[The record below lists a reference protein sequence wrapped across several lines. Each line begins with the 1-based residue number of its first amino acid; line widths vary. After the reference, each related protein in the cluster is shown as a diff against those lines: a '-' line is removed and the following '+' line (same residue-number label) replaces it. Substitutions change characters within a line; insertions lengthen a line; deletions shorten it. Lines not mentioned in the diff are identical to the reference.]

1 MNRYESDIYAARY
14 LGTRARQ
21 EDYVAGGSLPG
32 GVFLILADGM
42 GGHADGNVASET
54 AVHAAAAE
62 LGRSGDPRTA
72 AMAANQALAEYKSA
86 GKMDRSAGCTLII
99 ATVID
104 GLCRWASIGDSYL
117 LCQKAGQGVE
127 RINPLHTYGARLD
140 AMVERG
146 EMSAEAAQSDPKRA
160 ALTSAVMG
168 DEIEECSEGELTLA
182 CGDRLILA
190 SDGYLTMGQKQ
201 LEAFLLQH
209 PATGRGDAEMI
220 ATTILQTVKQ
230 AGRPKQDNTSVLVYE
245 LAPVQRKRL
254 SLPWN
259 SHSVAYGLVGSMCA
273 GLLLLVGFVSALMM
287 TDKDNAVAVATS
299 QAAPNPPPPVA
310 AAPAEQH
317 PQPAS
322 QQQEI
327 VKNEDSE
334 RVDNKKPEPVQMTV
348 QKQMNAVIADKDSTL
363 WAAYHKN
370 IEENWE
376 NRDILP
382 DTKID
387 YLLSANVPHD
397 EWWKG
402 VISALKPE
410 GEGVN
415 LENLL
420 KKCTD
425 IKTAIAISVEWWKK
439 EDAAPEDETRRN
451 DFLNVIPSDRLDSIL
466 SALWGTSF
474 RRDLLLPRM
483 SEMAKAEDDKKRKEE
498 IVKTLWEGQTDDAA
512 KKGLLDDWKNEE
524 ALLVLLW
531 NTQEDSREV
540 MLSLAIQ
547 MEENEGQKIIASIN
561 EEWLK
566 RLKTIA
572 DSQDANN
579 RSLKDSVKE
588 SAVKYLGLENVGSY
602 IEFQKDNNKCVR
614 LNVGEDKNVGKDIK
628 IIHFNYLQQPNGIAI
643 QEQPQQW
650 KSFKQQYGDLVYLL
664 DIKGPTTPQNAE
676 KKQ

>member
-287 TDKDNAVAVATS
+287 TDEESAVAVATS

-322 QQQEI
+322 PQQEI

-334 RVDNKKPEPVQMTV
+334 RVDNEEPEPVQMTV
-348 QKQMNAVIADKDSTL
+348 QTQMNAVIDGNDSAP
-363 WAAYHKN
+363 WDEYHKN
-370 IEENWE
+370 IEANWD
-376 NRDILP
+376 NLDILLNP
-382 DTKID
+382 DISNTKIN
-387 YLLSANVPHD
+387 YLLSANVPHN

-402 VISALKPE
+402 VISALKPTE
-410 GEGVN
+410 GDVN
-415 LENLL
+415 LEKLL
-420 KKCTD
+420 DGCTQA
-425 IKTAIAISVEWWKK
+425 KLEGIAKAVSTTWWQS
-439 EDAAPEDETRRN
+439 EPVPDDNCRN
-451 DFLNVIPSDRLDSIL
+451 AFLGVIPDGLKDSIL
-466 SALWGTSF
+466 SALWDTKVS
-474 RRDLLLPRM
+474 RDLLLPCM
-483 SEMAKAEDDKKRKEE
+483 KVDKLIDLANGSEKSEKET
-498 IVKTLWEGQTDDAA
+498 IVSALWDLSGDNKSDLLEKLKGNKSLLALLWET
-512 KKGLLDDWKNEE
+512 K
-524 ALLVLLW
+524 
-531 NTQEDSREV
+531 EDSRSV
-540 MLSLAIQ
+540 MLSKAIPL
-547 MEENEGQKIIASIN
+547 EGESKP
-561 EEWLK
+561 
-566 RLKTIA
+566 KTIRTVDTSWLSCLPTNA
-572 DSQDANN
+572 GE
-579 RSLKDSVKE
+579 SVKNH
-588 SAVKYLGLENVGSY
+588 LGLENESDCVNFKK
-602 IEFQKDNNKCVR
+602 EKDDKYQR
-614 LNVGEDKNVGKDIK
+614 LSKGRGGEIY
-628 IIHFNYLQQPNGIAI
+628 FNYLQEKKGIDEIDQPNK
-643 QEQPQQW
+643 W
-650 KSFKQQYGDLVYLL
+650 NSFKQKYGVLVSLL

>member
-245 LAPVQRKRL
+245 LAPVQRKRF

-322 QQQEI
+322 PQQEI

-334 RVDNKKPEPVQMTV
+334 RVDNKVQMTV
-348 QKQMNAVIADKDSTL
+348 QEQMNAVIADKDSTL

-376 NRDILP
+376 NSDILP

-387 YLLSANVPHD
+387 YLLSKNVKHD
-397 EWWKG
+397 EWWKK
-402 VISALKPE
+402 VISGLKPT
-410 GEGVN
+410 GGDVN
-415 LENLL
+415 LEKLL
-420 KKCTD
+420 DGCTQA
-425 IKTAIAISVEWWKK
+425 KLEGIAKAVSTTWWQS
-439 EDAAPEDETRRN
+439 EPVPDDNCRN
-451 DFLNVIPSDRLDSIL
+451 AFLGVIPDGLKDSIL
-466 SALWGTSF
+466 SALWDTNVSRG
-474 RRDLLLPRM
+474 LLPPHM
-483 SEMAKAEDDKKRKEE
+483 QVDKLKDLAKKSDSENKE
-498 IVKTLWEGQTDDAA
+498 VKEVIISTLWKRQKDSRAKQNLLKELTD
-512 KKGLLDDWKNEE
+512 NTS
-524 ALLVLLW
+524 LLVLLW

-547 MEENEGQKIIASIN
+547 MNEGTKKIESIN
-561 EEWLK
+561 VEWLK
-566 RLKTIA
+566 RLNTIA
-572 DSQDANN
+572 AENN
-579 RSLKDSVKE
+579 D
-588 SAVKYLGLENVGSY
+588 SAVEESIVNHLGLNKEKAGNY
-602 IEFQKDNNKCVR
+602 IQFQEVNKKFVS
-614 LNVGEDKNVGKDIK
+614 LNVGTDKE
-628 IIHFNYLQQPNGIAI
+628 IHFNYLQNDPLGIAP
-643 QEQPQQW
+643 EQSNEWDRFQQD
-650 KSFKQQYGDLVYLL
+650 YCDLVSLL
-664 DIKGPTTPQNAE
+664 KIKGPTTSQNAE
-676 KKQ
+676 KQQ

>member
-287 TDKDNAVAVATS
+287 TDKDNAVAIATPPAVPKPQPTVAADSVAVAQVPVIEATP
-299 QAAPNPPPPVA
+299 QPKIANPPEP
-310 AAPAEQH
+310 APEQK
-317 PQPAS
+317 S
-322 QQQEI
+322 LE
-327 VKNEDSE
+327 EE
-334 RVDNKKPEPVQMTV
+334 ML
-348 QKQMNAVIADKDSTL
+348 AVINGTALWKDK
-363 WAAYHKN
+363 HKD
-370 IEENWE
+370 IEKNWD
-376 NRDILP
+376 NPDILSNP
-382 DTKID
+382 DISNTKIN

-397 EWWKG
+397 DEWWKT
-402 VISALKPE
+402 VISALKPTE
-410 GEGVN
+410 GDVN
-415 LENLL
+415 LKKLL
-420 KKCTD
+420 DGCTQA
-425 IKTAIAISVEWWKK
+425 KLEGIAKAVSTTWWQQSGQVPN
-439 EDAAPEDETRRN
+439 DDCRN
-451 DFLNVIPSDRLDSIL
+451 AFLGVIPDVHKDSIL
-466 SALWGTSF
+466 SALWDTKVSRG
-474 RRDLLLPRM
+474 LLPRHM
-483 SEMAKAEDDKKRKEE
+483 SDEMLIDLAGGDDSSEDEAIVSTLWGRQDNRDKK
-498 IVKTLWEGQTDDAA
+498 QN
-512 KKGLLDDWKNEE
+512 LLDNDKLKNKE
-524 ALLVLLW
+524 APLVLLW
-531 NTQEDSREV
+531 NTQQDSREV

-547 MEENEGQKIIASIN
+547 MGEEDGKKIIASIN
-561 EEWLK
+561 EKWLK
-566 RLKTIA
+566 HLTTIA
-572 DSQDANN
+572 AKNQD
-579 RSLKDSVKE
+579 
-588 SAVKYLGLENVGSY
+588 SAVKDSAVQHLGLKKVGDGVNFT
-602 IEFQKDNNKCVR
+602 EDNDGKFMR
-614 LNVGEDKNVGKDIK
+614 LNVGADNE
-628 IIHFNYLQQPNGIAI
+628 IHFNYLQKEPRGIAP
-643 QEQPQQW
+643 EQSDKW
-650 KSFKQQYGDLVYLL
+650 DSFEQKYGDLVSLL
-664 DIKGPTTPQNAE
+664 KIKGPKTPQNAG
-676 KKQ
+676 K